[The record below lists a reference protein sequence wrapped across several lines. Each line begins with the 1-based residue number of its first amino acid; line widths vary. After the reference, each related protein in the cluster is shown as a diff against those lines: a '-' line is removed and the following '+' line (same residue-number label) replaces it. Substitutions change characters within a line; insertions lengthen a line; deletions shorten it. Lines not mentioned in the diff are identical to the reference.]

1 MKKQLLLI
9 MITISMWCSSQDMDS
24 IQWST
29 DTISCIAPDYT
40 NSYVMMRTYIEI
52 PRTYCF
58 DDTCVVYTEL
68 KPIDIMQRKETFLI
82 SGIIELYKEY
92 SDSCYAD
99 SNFIKLNTLCLD
111 SVTINYDLKL
121 VKQSFRHVIKE
132 DECWYLG
139 NWVYKTPTFEG
150 FIKFIEGKLNN

>member
-29 DTISCIAPDYT
+29 DTISYIAPDYT

-99 SNFIKLNTLCLD
+99 STYECGYKNVENEFSKGIYYTEYLCLW
-111 SVTINYDLKL
+111 
-121 VKQSFRHVIKE
+121 QH
-132 DECWYLG
+132 
-139 NWVYKTPTFEG
+139 KTPTFEG
-150 FIKFIEGKLNN
+150 FMKFIEGKLNN